1 MKGERAKC
9 VTDLE
14 EVKAEAEAQK
24 RKKRSRSPKMQKD
37 KGSEWCQQTSRKK
50 TVKPLLQ
57 VLSIV
62 KWALNF
68 QWNY

>member
-24 RKKRSRSPKMQKD
+24 RKKEVEAQK
-37 KGSEWCQQTSRKK
+37 CKK
-50 TVKPLLQ
+50 TKVVSDASKRQEKRLKPLLQ
-57 VLSIV
+57 ILSIV

>member
-24 RKKRSRSPKMQKD
+24 RKKEVEAQK
-37 KGSEWCQQTSRKK
+37 CKK
-50 TVKPLLQ
+50 TKVVSDASKRQEKRLWNHCCRYYLL
-57 VLSIV
+57 S
-62 KWALNF
+62 NEH
-68 QWNY
+68 